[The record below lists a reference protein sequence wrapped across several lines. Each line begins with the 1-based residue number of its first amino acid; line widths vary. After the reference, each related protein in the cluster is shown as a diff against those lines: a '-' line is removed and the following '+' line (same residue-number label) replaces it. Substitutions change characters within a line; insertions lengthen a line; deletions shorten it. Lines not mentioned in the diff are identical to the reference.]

1 LGIEV
6 YPGGVGMSSA
16 NRLHA
21 FTISPEA
28 SDIIGN
34 IRNKKKSKFVTDAI
48 IHFRKWQHTD
58 HSELKISEY
67 PGVKDVK
74 DINLALEEKERL
86 LKTWVKRANDF
97 QEALILL
104 ENSLADSPGKKW
116 WQFWKI

>member
-1 LGIEV
+1 
-6 YPGGVGMSSA
+6 MSSQ

-58 HSELKISEY
+58 HSELKIGNY
-67 PGVKDVK
+67 TGVKDVK

-104 ENSLADSPGKKW
+104 ENSLSDSKSKKW
-116 WQFWKI
+116 WQFWK

>member
-1 LGIEV
+1 
-6 YPGGVGMSSA
+6 MSSQ

-58 HSELKISEY
+58 HTDLKLTEHV
-67 PGVKDVK
+67 GVKD
-74 DINLALEEKERL
+74 RS
-86 LKTWVKRANDF
+86 
-97 QEALILL
+97 LIH
-104 ENSLADSPGKKW
+104 
-116 WQFWKI
+116 I